1 MHDNAFTCSW
11 TVVLVWVRAQS
22 GGRLQQAKGPREITL
37 IPTSALDLHQTC
49 NIISGKFDFEVFQI
63 FGNNFTHVL
72 CLGFSFFTSVWI
84 SIAITH
90 TASSYVWLIC
100 NLGLWDTHP
109 FPEGVPCIFV
119 TNSLFIC
126 SPSFCLSELSPP
138 EFMADEC
145 PLSDFGGAP
154 AICSS
159 ALDRPRVADR
169 M

>member
-37 IPTSALDLHQTC
+37 IPTSALDLDQAC
-49 NIISGKFDFEVFQI
+49 NIISGKCDFEVFQI

-109 FPEGVPCIFV
+109 FPEGVPSLYLCHQLTFHLFAEFLFERAV
-119 TNSLFIC
+119 TARIH
-126 SPSFCLSELSPP
+126 
-138 EFMADEC
+138 
-145 PLSDFGGAP
+145 G
-154 AICSS
+154 
-159 ALDRPRVADR
+159 R
-169 M
+169 